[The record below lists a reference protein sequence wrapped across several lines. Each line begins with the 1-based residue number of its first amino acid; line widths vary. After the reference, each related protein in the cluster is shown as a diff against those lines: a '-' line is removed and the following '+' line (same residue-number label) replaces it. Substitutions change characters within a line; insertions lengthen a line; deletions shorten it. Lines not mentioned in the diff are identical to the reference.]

1 MSKEVKEDDEE
12 SSRTKSNWSYDG
24 NEDDWNTFDRGM
36 QRFMRK
42 KLWVFGENIW
52 MGNIPDLNGMTPYEF
67 DRYCMEVWKAID
79 CEDPS
84 AARKLWDP
92 MVTLA
97 GYCVCSTTVPCSTRF
112 FFCAKW
118 TDERDWITIEGR
130 SSPRWKAEDVS
141 IQPMRQRPRKN
152 GWKGFIRSF

>member
-24 NEDDWNTFDRGM
+24 NEDDWNTFDRRM

-42 KLWVFGENIW
+42 KLGVFGENIW
-52 MGNIPDLNGMTPYEF
+52 MGNIPDLNGMTPFEF

-92 MVTLA
+92 TSGFWLYEYQRIWIDRQQTLMIDHIEDH
-97 GYCVCSTTVPCSTRF
+97 
-112 FFCAKW
+112 AKGQV
-118 TDERDWITIEGR
+118 EIEIINYNG
-130 SSPRWKAEDVS
+130 SKAE
-141 IQPMRQRPRKN
+141 IRKHLYKQF
-152 GWKGFIRSF
+152 GAGTGGDIH